1 MKKTASLLALVVAC
15 AVSVAGA
22 AESPLATYFKGLPA
36 GMDPGTISRRVT
48 DQFLSSRPEN
58 YRPKGYHGNEGYGW
72 NRAVQYSVVSLW
84 LNAISCARL
93 VGDKAREAQLVKM
106 FDDFLP
112 GRPKNR
118 CCSRPYHVDDTIF
131 GALPLEVA
139 RLTGCKTSLDLGLRY
154 ADLQWSA
161 PDERTVNPQ
170 NFSHDEQQKLFA
182 DGYTPETRFW
192 IDDMYMITFL
202 QVQAYRAT
210 GDLKYL
216 SRTAKE
222 LALYIGK
229 LQRPD
234 GLFDHAPGVPFVWGR
249 GDGWVSGG
257 LTLLMRYL
265 PKDDPNYPAVRKGYE
280 RMMAGLLRNQ
290 RANGLWGQL
299 VDDSGSWDETSGSA
313 MFAYGFVTG
322 VKLGILDRATYA
334 PAARKA
340 YLALVGK
347 LDQYANLADVCEG
360 TVKKNDRNHYLARPR
375 VNGAPYGQAA
385 LMWIC
390 NALLEE

>member
-1 MKKTASLLALVVAC
+1 MKKFGILGLAVALGCVTVRERVVEF
-15 AVSVAGA
+15 SDWPAGA
-22 AESPLATYFKGLPA
+22 
-36 GMDPGTISRRVT
+36 DPVTVSRRLSE
-48 DQFLSSRPEN
+48 QFLRTDPEAYKPIGCDTARPS
-58 YRPKGYHGNEGYGW
+58 YGGG
-72 NRAVQYSVVSLW
+72 RAIMYCTTSLW
-84 LNAISCARL
+84 SHGLECARL
-93 VGDKAREAQLVKM
+93 SGDKDLEKKLLDKFWPILGEKKHFAPE
-106 FDDFLP
+106 P
-112 GRPKNR
+112 G
-118 CCSRPYHVDDTIF
+118 HVDRSIF

-139 RLTGCKTSLDLGLRY
+139 RLTGCKDSLDFGLRY

-161 PDERTVNPQ
+161 PDARTLHPQ
-170 NFSHDEQQKLFA
+170 NFPHEEQQRLFSE
-182 DGYTPETRFW
+182 GYTPETRFW

-210 GDLKYL
+210 GDKKYV
-216 SRTAKE
+216 SHTAKE
-222 LALYIGK
+222 LALYIEK

-257 LTLLMRYL
+257 LTLLMRHL
-265 PKDDPNYPAVRKGYE
+265 PTDDPNYPAVRKGYE
-280 RMMAGLLRNQ
+280 KMMAALLRHQ

-299 VDDSGSWDETSGSA
+299 VDDPESWDETSGSA

-334 PAARKA
+334 PAARRA

-347 LDQYANLADVCEG
+347 LDSYGNLADVCEG
-360 TVKKNDRNHYLARPR
+360 TVKKNDRDHYLARPR

-385 LMWIC
+385 LMWVC
-390 NALLEE
+390 NALLDD

>member
-1 MKKTASLLALVVAC
+1 MQMNRLATVVALAAIGCVTSRVRIAEFADWPTGADPATVSRRLSEQFLSTVPEAYKPVGCDTARASYGSGKIMYCTASLWAH
-15 AVSVAGA
+15 
-22 AESPLATYFKGLPA
+22 GL
-36 GMDPGTISRRVT
+36 
-48 DQFLSSRPEN
+48 E
-58 YRPKGYHGNEGYGW
+58 
-72 NRAVQYSVVSLW
+72 
-84 LNAISCARL
+84 CARL
-93 VGDKAREAQLVKM
+93 SGDKELEKRLLEKFWPILGEKKDLAPK
-106 FDDFLP
+106 P
-112 GRPKNR
+112 G
-118 CCSRPYHVDDTIF
+118 HVDNSIF

-139 RLTGCKTSLDLGLRY
+139 RLTGCKASLDLGLRY

-170 NFSHDEQQKLFA
+170 NFPQEEQQRLFA

-222 LALYIGK
+222 LALYIKK

-280 RMMAGLLRNQ
+280 KMMAGLLENQ

-299 VDDSGSWDETSGSA
+299 VDDPGSWDETSGSA

-347 LDQYANLADVCEG
+347 LDAHANLADVCEG
-360 TVKKNDRNHYLARPR
+360 TVKKNDRAHYLARPR

-390 NALLEE
+390 NALLDGV